1 MSVPYTTY
9 TIFMKIFQI
18 ILAILLINQSFNLKS
33 YAQENQDTT
42 LYRIETNDGNEFI
55 GKITSRDGEK
65 VILKTDNF
73 GEITI
78 TLLSIRRI
86 EQIDKLRMKDGEVW
100 LDNPQ
105 ATRYFWAP
113 NGYGLKKGEAYYQNV
128 WIFFNQ
134 VSVGVTDNF
143 SIGGGMVPLFIFGGA
158 PTPVYITPKFSI
170 PVVKDKF
177 NVGAGVLAGVVIGE
191 EESSFGIAFGSAT
204 LGSRDKNLTVGLGYG
219 FAGGE
224 MSSTPVVNV
233 SGMGRTSPRGYVL
246 TENYLIG
253 IDGELVGLISLGG
266 RTIIKRIS
274 LDYGGFIPIG
284 DIGTFIIIPWL
295 GINVP
300 LGKKANLH

>member
-1 MSVPYTTY
+1 MINFLHQTSTT
-9 TIFMKIFQI
+9 MKIIKI
-18 ILAILLINQSFNLKS
+18 ILAIIILNQVVYLKS
-33 YAQENQDTT
+33 HAQENQDTT

-55 GKITSRDGEK
+55 GKIISRDGEK
-65 VILKTDNF
+65 IILQTDNF

-78 TLLSIRRI
+78 TLLSIRRMERI
-86 EQIDKLRMKDGEVW
+86 EKLQMIDGKVW

-134 VSVGVTDNF
+134 VSVGVSDNF
-143 SIGGGMVPLFIFGGA
+143 SIGAGMVPLFIFGGA
-158 PTPVYITPKFSI
+158 PTPVYVTPKFSI

-191 EESSFGIAFGSAT
+191 EGSSFGIAFGSAT
-204 LGSRDKNLTVGLGYG
+204 IGSRDKNLTVGLGYG

-224 MSSTPVVNV
+224 MSSTPVINI
-233 SGMGRTSPRGYVL
+233 SGMIRTGPRGYVL

-253 IDGELVGLISLGG
+253 NEGELVGLISLGG

-274 LDYGGFIPIG
+274 LDYGGFIPFG

-300 LGKKANLH
+300 LGRKPNLN